1 MKHVSEVRLAYA
13 IAQDPN
19 YQQFQRYRGLIQCFC
34 HLYEVTI
41 QYVFSCA
48 YHICETMTELFAN
61 QSTPQ

>member
-48 YHICETMTELFAN
+48 YHICETI
-61 QSTPQ
+61 